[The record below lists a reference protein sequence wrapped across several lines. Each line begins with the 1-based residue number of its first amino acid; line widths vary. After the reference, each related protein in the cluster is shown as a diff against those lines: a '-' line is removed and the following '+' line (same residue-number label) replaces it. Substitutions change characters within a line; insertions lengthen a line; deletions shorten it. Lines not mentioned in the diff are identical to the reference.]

1 MRREARTTRRRECAR
16 AAAGRAAGGGDGP
29 RKSSCYHDGMIEKLS
44 DEALLDATRA
54 LLKRACDVEAELLLH
69 LGEIDER
76 KLYLPRAH
84 PSMFAFCV
92 EELGFSEDA
101 AYNRIFVAR
110 AARRLPALIEALR
123 SGKVHLG
130 GLRLLA
136 PLLTV
141 ENHLEVLARAAG
153 KSKRQIEEIVVRMA
167 PRPPVAPAIRKFP
180 EQAALPVAAAARV
193 EHRPIVRP
201 LSEATYRVQLTA
213 SRALR
218 DKLKPAQDLMA
229 HQLGDGDL
237 AEIVERGLGPL
248 ILKAE
253 N

>member
-1 MRREARTTRRRECAR
+1 MRREARAPRRRKCAR
-16 AAAGRAAGGGDGP
+16 DPADGAPGGAGGR
-29 RKSSCYHDGMIEKLS
+29 RKSSCDQDGMIERLS

-54 LLKRACDVEAELLLH
+54 LLKRACDVEADLLLH

-76 KLYLPRAH
+76 KLYLPRAY

-130 GLRLLA
+130 GLWLLA

-141 ENHLEVLARAAG
+141 ENHLRW
-153 KSKRQIEEIVVRMA
+153 
-167 PRPPVAPAIRKFP
+167 PRRSGSSRSR
-180 EQAALPVAAAARV
+180 LPCRW
-193 EHRPIVRP
+193 
-201 LSEATYRVQLTA
+201 
-213 SRALR
+213 
-218 DKLKPAQDLMA
+218 
-229 HQLGDGDL
+229 
-237 AEIVERGLGPL
+237 
-248 ILKAE
+248 
-253 N
+253 

>member
-1 MRREARTTRRRECAR
+1 MRRGARATRRRKCAR
-16 AAAGRAAGGGDGP
+16 DAAETTPGCAGER
-29 RKSSCYHDGMIEKLS
+29 RKSSCYHDGMIERLS
-44 DEALLDATRA
+44 DEALLDATRT
-54 LLKRACDVEAELLLH
+54 LLKRACDVEADLLLH

-76 KLYLPRAH
+76 KLYLPRAF

-141 ENHLEVLARAAG
+141 ENHLDVLARAAG
-153 KSKRQIEEIVVRMA
+153 KSKRQIEEIVARLA
-167 PRPPVAPAIRKFP
+167 PRPPVASAIRKLP
-180 EQAALPVAAAARV
+180 EQAALPVPSSARV
-193 EHRPIVRP
+193 EHRPTVKP
-201 LSEATYRVQLTA
+201 LSEENYKVQFT
-213 SRALR
+213 
-218 DKLKPAQDLMA
+218 
-229 HQLGDGDL
+229 
-237 AEIVERGLGPL
+237 
-248 ILKAE
+248 
-253 N
+253 

>member
-1 MRREARTTRRRECAR
+1 MRRGTRATRRRQCAR
-16 AAAGRAAGGGDGP
+16 DAAATTSGGAGGH
-29 RKSSCYHDGMIEKLS
+29 RKSSCYEAGMIDRLS

-54 LLKRACDVEAELLLH
+54 LLKRACDVEADLLLH

-76 KLYLPRAH
+76 KLYLPRAY

-141 ENHLEVLARAAG
+141 ENHLEVLGRAAG
-153 KSKRQIEEIVVRMA
+153 KSKRQIEEIVVRLA
-167 PRPPVAPAIRKFP
+167 PKP
-180 EQAALPVAAAARV
+180 PVAAAIR
-193 EHRPIVRP
+193 
-201 LSEATYRVQLTA
+201 
-213 SRALR
+213 
-218 DKLKPAQDLMA
+218 KLP
-229 HQLGDGDL
+229 
-237 AEIVERGLGPL
+237 
-248 ILKAE
+248 
-253 N
+253 

>member
-1 MRREARTTRRRECAR
+1 
-16 AAAGRAAGGGDGP
+16 
-29 RKSSCYHDGMIEKLS
+29 
-44 DEALLDATRA
+44 
-54 LLKRACDVEAELLLH
+54 LLKRSCHVEADLLLH

-76 KLYLPRAH
+76 KLYLARAH

-141 ENHLEVLARAAG
+141 ENHLDVLARAAG
-153 KSKRQIEEIVVRMA
+153 RSKRQ
-167 PRPPVAPAIRKFP
+167 
-180 EQAALPVAAAARV
+180 
-193 EHRPIVRP
+193 
-201 LSEATYRVQLTA
+201 
-213 SRALR
+213 
-218 DKLKPAQDLMA
+218 
-229 HQLGDGDL
+229 L
-237 AEIVERGLGPL
+237 AEIVERGLDLL
-248 ILKAE
+248 IEKVEKERFAVGRQPKKAVE
-253 N
+253 DCIGTSRHVPDPIRRAVYERDGGRCAFVDGQGRRCPATESLELDHLDGWAR

>member
-1 MRREARTTRRRECAR
+1 MRREARTTHRQKCAR
-16 AAAGRAAGGGDGP
+16 DAAGRAAGGAGGR
-29 RKSSCYHDGMIEKLS
+29 RKASCYQDGMIEKLS

-54 LLKRACDVEAELLLH
+54 LLRRACDVEADLLLH

-76 KLYLPRAH
+76 KLYLARAH

-92 EELGFSEDA
+92 EDVGFSEDA

-141 ENHLEVLARAAG
+141 ENHLELLARAAG
-153 KSKRQIEEIVVRMA
+153 KSKRQIEEIVARMA
-167 PRPPVAPAIRKFP
+167 PKPPVAPAIRKLP
-180 EQAALPVAAAARV
+180 EQAALPVSSAARV
-193 EHRPIVRP
+193 EQHRWSSRSARRP
-201 LSEATYRVQLTA
+201 TRSNSPRAGRCATSSSAPRICSGTRLTRTWPGSSSA
-213 SRALR
+213 VSTS
-218 DKLKPAQDLMA
+218 
-229 HQLGDGDL
+229 
-237 AEIVERGLGPL
+237 
-248 ILKAE
+248 
-253 N
+253 

>member
-1 MRREARTTRRRECAR
+1 MRREARTTRRWKCAR
-16 AAAGRAAGGGDGP
+16 DAAGRAADGAGGR
-29 RKSSCYHDGMIEKLS
+29 RKSSCYQDGMIEKLS

-54 LLKRACDVEAELLLH
+54 LLKRACDVEADLLLH

-110 AARRLPALIEALR
+110 AARRLPALLEALR

-141 ENHLEVLARAAG
+141 ENHLDVLARAAG
-153 KSKRQIEEIVVRMA
+153 KSKRQIEDIVARLA
-167 PRPPVAPAIRKFP
+167 PKPPVAATIRKLP
-180 EQAALPVAAAARV
+180 EQAALP
-193 EHRPIVRP
+193 
-201 LSEATYRVQLTA
+201 
-213 SRALR
+213 
-218 DKLKPAQDLMA
+218 
-229 HQLGDGDL
+229 
-237 AEIVERGLGPL
+237 
-248 ILKAE
+248 
-253 N
+253 